1 MAEKRYFWLKLHENF
16 FDEKYVRALRRLP
29 QGDSLVIVYLK
40 MQLKTLKTEGIFHY
54 ERVMPDCT
62 AELALAI
69 DEDVNVTKLALE
81 ALIRFGVI
89 ERMDNDDLLL
99 LAMQKFI
106 GSEGSSAKRMR
117 ELREKHKQG
126 LSQCDETPSLC
137 YGEIE
142 IEKEKSESESES
154 SNPTPD
160 FLSFGSSC
168 KVKLTQEQFDKL
180 CDDFGRDTV
189 KEYIE
194 KLDFDLDTNGRTRNN
209 HARVIRKWIS
219 EDRNKDGGTSTP
231 EPAPVVCEVS
241 EEEREKERAEFYA
254 HPEKWRCYE

>member
-1 MAEKRYFWLKLHENF
+1 MAEKRMFAKSIIDSDLFLDMPADSQLLYFHLAM
-16 FDEKYVRALRRLP
+16 RADDDGFVDRPKAIMRSVGL
-29 QGDSLVIVYLK
+29 
-40 MQLKTLKTEGIFHY
+40 
-54 ERVMPDCT
+54 T
-62 AELALAI
+62 AEDMKVLLDNGYILEFDSGIIVISHWLAHNTIQKDRYHKTVHTAER
-69 DEDVNVTKLALE
+69 DKLTVQDKIYTMDTSCIQSVSKTDTQIRLDKIRLE
-81 ALIRFGVI
+81 R
-89 ERMDNDDLLL
+89 
-99 LAMQKFI
+99 
-106 GSEGSSAKRMR
+106 EG
-117 ELREKHKQG
+117 E
-126 LSQCDETPSLC
+126 
-137 YGEIE
+137 EI
-142 IEKEKSESESES
+142 S
-154 SNPTPD
+154 PTPA
-160 FLSFGSSC
+160 FLSFGSSR